1 MHMNTIK
8 LCKNVM
14 LHLIGFLNNK
24 GAPNQSNF
32 AARNYVL
39 SRLLRKIH
47 FKYFSDMKV
56 LIP

>member
-8 LCKNVM
+8 LGKNAM
-14 LHLIGFLNNK
+14 LHLIGSLNNK

-39 SRLLRKIH
+39 SRL
-47 FKYFSDMKV
+47 
-56 LIP
+56 